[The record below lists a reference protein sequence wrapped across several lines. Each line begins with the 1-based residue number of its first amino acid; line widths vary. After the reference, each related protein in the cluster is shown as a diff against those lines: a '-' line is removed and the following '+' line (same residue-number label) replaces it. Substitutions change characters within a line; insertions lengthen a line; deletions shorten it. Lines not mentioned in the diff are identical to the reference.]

1 MLKFYFGACYHR
13 SISNMITQPA
23 KSPPASATKPA
34 PVAVWRRV
42 LAVVIVATF
51 TMGGGLVVLV
61 GTSTATAQETSQP
74 IPLNPENCNGIWI
87 PTGLDAFPD
96 LKAQCEILVEV
107 RNELVANTGI
117 ALIGSGHKILNW
129 GGSTPFLEWRNGI
142 TITGNAVTTV
152 DISDPAKARLAG
164 EIPTALCRLGRL
176 ERLFAASNQLSGS
189 IPECLAD
196 LSALRTLDLPWN
208 QLTGELP
215 ARLAELEHFQVLR
228 IQENDISGDFPAV
241 SGGAPDWRD
250 LRWFRANDNS
260 FSGPLPA
267 NITSENLLVF
277 NVENNDFNG
286 KIPDNY
292 SERFTRISRFNFG
305 NNNLDGLFPSV
316 WWNQITFV
324 QVWIDLEFI
333 ASGNKLCFGS
343 TTYEQTRPVEIP
355 NRDEVNDATRYSYGA
370 LVSRPSNNQ
379 VTIHFED
386 NVCQN
391 SDYSSYNNS
400 IAFAPVNSME
410 IGTAED
416 LNGEVRLVLDW
427 KPEPEWDPG
436 IVNFGNLNLYYDFA
450 SVRIWDIRAPSFR
463 TNGAQVKD
471 NNPNDGFDGY
481 QGNFMIRGAILRGM
495 PRFYINISIAS
506 VLTDPSKFLE
516 IKDSLAYSVEPV
528 QAVTNSQLTG
538 SFIIYGTGNAGSG
551 VGSGNSFG
559 NEDWRAFN
567 VLMDDS
573 PAQEMARNIGLGP
586 DDSMYSWDAE
596 AQMWSTHP
604 TAGEPN
610 GDLDEGTAVMFQ
622 GGVSRIESLRA
633 AGMGLA
639 DNFMV
644 LTLHQGWN
652 LLAPA
657 GTGDV
662 VEPDREYVF
671 FDTALTDCENLVGIL
686 AIITQDSQF
695 GEFKISLPCHPD
707 LIPRGYEPLDA
718 IDERDSMW
726 VFFQSQLPVPITWD
740 TGSATYGPA

>member
-1 MLKFYFGACYHR
+1 
-13 SISNMITQPA
+13 MITQPA

-42 LAVVIVATF
+42 LAVVIVAAF
-51 TMGGGLVVLV
+51 AMVGGLVVLV
-61 GTSTATAQETSQP
+61 GTSTATAQETPQP
-74 IPLNPENCNGIWI
+74 IPLNPENCGNGMWI

-129 GGSTPFLEWRNGI
+129 GGSTPFRSWGNGI
-142 TITGNAVTTV
+142 IFTGNAVTTV

-176 ERLFAASNQLSGS
+176 ERLFAERNQLSGS

-228 IQENDISGDFPAV
+228 IQENDIGGDFPAV

-250 LRWFRANDNS
+250 LRWFHANDNS
-260 FSGPLPA
+260 LSGPLPA

-277 NVENNDFNG
+277 DIENNDFHG
-286 KIPDNY
+286 QFPDNY
-292 SERFTRISRFNFG
+292 SDRFTRISNFNFS
-305 NNNLDGLFPSV
+305 NNNLDGLFPST
-316 WWNQITFV
+316 WWNQISFV
-324 QVWIDLEFI
+324 RVIVDLEFI
-333 ASGNKLCFGS
+333 ASGNRLCFDANNYSQTPRVVNPEPSEES
-343 TTYEQTRPVEIP
+343 T
-355 NRDEVNDATRYSYGA
+355 YSYGA
-370 LVSRPSNNQ
+370 LRSWPSNNT
-379 VTIHFED
+379 VEIHFED
-386 NVCQN
+386 NFCQE
-391 SDYSSYNNS
+391 SQYSSYSAIS
-400 IAFAPVNSME
+400 IAPVTDIE
-410 IGTAED
+410 IGHSENEITSESEITIAWEADPQYSPDYDPDNPSLDD
-416 LNGEVRLVLDW
+416 LGY
-427 KPEPEWDPG
+427 
-436 IVNFGNLNLYYDFA
+436 IFVNI
-450 SVRIWDIRAPSFR
+450 RIWDIRNPSFITQGEER
-463 TNGAQVKD
+463 VID
-471 NNPNDGFDGY
+471 SDPNDGFNGYRSNRVGFGYISDGRLIVSIPAN
-481 QGNFMIRGAILRGM
+481 QILRNTDNF
-495 PRFYINISIAS
+495 PDSFREISN
-506 VLTDPSKFLE
+506 
-516 IKDSLAYSVEPV
+516 SLAYSIEPEFGTV
-528 QAVTNSQLTG
+528 HNGVTYR
-538 SFIIYGTGNAGSG
+538 IYGSSNSGSG
-551 VGSGNSFG
+551 SGSGNAFG
-559 NEDWRAFN
+559 NEGWRAFN
-567 VLMDDS
+567 VFDDDS
-573 PAQEMARNIGLGP
+573 SAQEMARNIGLGP

-596 AQMWSTHP
+596 AQTWNTHP
-604 TAGEPN
+604 AAGEPS
-610 GDLDEGTAVMFQ
+610 GVLDEGTAVMFQ
-622 GGVSRIESLRA
+622 GGVSRIASLAA
-633 AGMGLA
+633 AGLGLA

-740 TGSATYGPA
+740 LASESYGPA